1 MIMKAMNLRYLE
13 EVRVKKLKMSLCAVK
28 DQESK
33 VRKEV

>member
-28 DQESK
+28 D
-33 VRKEV
+33 